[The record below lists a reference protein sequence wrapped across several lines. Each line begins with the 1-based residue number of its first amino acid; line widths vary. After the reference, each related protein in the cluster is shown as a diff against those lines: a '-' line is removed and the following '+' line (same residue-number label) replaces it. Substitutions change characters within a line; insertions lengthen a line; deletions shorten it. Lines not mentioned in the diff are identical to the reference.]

1 MKKTLSFLLLILSF
15 SCFSQNKTE
24 FSLHGKTKDIPDG
37 TVLLLQNMLT
47 NKFID
52 SVVVKNNTFL
62 FQTKISSFPI
72 QVVLFDRSSSAKMIW
87 LENNKMTFNSIATSF
102 KEAVISG
109 SKTDSLVTKLRKGYR
124 TLKSYEEIVKSEMKF
139 VQNNPNNI
147 ASAYTLSVM
156 ATVFGKEKSTE
167 LFSNM
172 SKENQESEYGKKIA
186 SLILDLN
193 DLKPAEIGEKYRD
206 FSMKNQNDEEKKLSD
221 FNGKIVLLE
230 FWASWCMPCR
240 QENPNLVNTYNKFKA
255 NGFEI
260 FAVSL
265 DDNKENWLKAIQK
278 DGLNWEQVS
287 DLKGRNNK
295 AALLYRVNAIPQ
307 NVLIDKNGVI
317 IERNLRGESLD
328 KKLAEIMSASNEV
341 EVKQEG
347 TFTKIRI
354 PDTMIW
360 KDENGKVLSK
370 SEYKGMLDSREY
382 FPSVNTSTN
391 TITLK
396 KR

>member
-1 MKKTLSFLLLILSF
+1 MKKALAFLFILLSVFSF
-15 SCFSQNKTE
+15 SQSKTK

-62 FQTKISSFPI
+62 LQTKISSFPI
-72 QVVLFDRSSSAKMIW
+72 HVVLFDRSSSAKMIW
-87 LENNKMTFNSIATSF
+87 LENNKMTFNSTETGF
-102 KEAVISG
+102 KDAIITG
-109 SKTDSLVTKLRKGYR
+109 SKTDSLVEVFRKEGR
-124 TLKSYEEIVKSEMKF
+124 ALKSYEEMVANEMKF
-139 VQNNPNNI
+139 VQNNPNNL

-156 ATVFGKEKSTE
+156 ASVFGKEKSTE

-172 SKENQESEYGKKIA
+172 SKENQQSEYGKRIS
-186 SLILDLN
+186 SLLLDLN

-206 FSMKNQNDEEKKLSD
+206 FSMKNQNDVEKKLSD
-221 FNGKIVLLE
+221 FKGKVVLLE

-240 QENPNLVNTYNKFKA
+240 QDNPNLVNTYNKFKT

-278 DGLNWEQVS
+278 DGLTWEHVS
-287 DLKGRNNK
+287 DLNGRNNK
-295 AALLYRVNAIPQ
+295 AALLYRINGIPE
-307 NVLIDKNGVI
+307 NMLIDKNGLI
-317 IERNLRGESLD
+317 IARNLRGESLD
-328 KKLAEIMSASNEV
+328 KKLSEIMLASNKV

-347 TFTKIRI
+347 NVTKIRI
-354 PDTMIW
+354 PDAMIW
-360 KDENGKVLSK
+360 KDENGKVLSE
-370 SEYKGMLDSREY
+370 SE
-382 FPSVNTSTN
+382 
-391 TITLK
+391 LK
-396 KR
+396 KMLESRDYVPHVDTEKNTVTFKKR

>member
-1 MKKTLSFLLLILSF
+1 MKKTLLVLFVILSV
-15 SCFSQNKTE
+15 SCFGQNKTK
-24 FSLHGKTKDIPDG
+24 FSLYGKTKDIADG
-37 TVLLLQNMLT
+37 TVLLLQNTLT

-72 QVVLFDRSSSAKMIW
+72 QVVLFDKSSSAKMIW
-87 LENNKMTFNSIATSF
+87 LENNKMTFDATTTSF
-102 KEAVISG
+102 REAVITG
-109 SKTDSLVTKLRKGYR
+109 SKADSLVAVLRKEGR
-124 TLKSYEEIVKSEMKF
+124 ALKSYEEMVANELKFIQNHPDNIVSAHNLSIM
-139 VQNNPNNI
+139 
-147 ASAYTLSVM
+147 AS
-156 ATVFGKEKSTE
+156 VFGKEKSME

-172 SKENQESEYGKKIA
+172 SKENQQSEYGKKIA
-186 SLILDLN
+186 GLLLDLN
-193 DLKPAEIGEKYRD
+193 DLKPVEIGEKYRD
-206 FSMKNQNDEEKKLSD
+206 FSMLNQNGIEKKLSD
-221 FNGKIVLLE
+221 FKGKLVLLE

-240 QENPNLVNTYNKFKA
+240 QENPNLVNTYNKFKN

-278 DGLNWEQVS
+278 DGLNWEHVS

-295 AALLYRVNAIPQ
+295 AALLYHINMIPE
-307 NVLIDKNGVI
+307 NILIDKNGLIVG
-317 IERNLRGESLD
+317 RNLRGENLD
-328 KKLAEIMSASNEV
+328 IKLNEIMSASNKV

-347 TFTKIRI
+347 NVAKIRI

-360 KDENGKVLSK
+360 KDEKGKVLSE
-370 SEYKGMLDSREY
+370 SEYKKMLDSREY
-382 FPSVNTSTN
+382 LPSIDTEKK

-396 KR
+396 KI

>member
-1 MKKTLSFLLLILSF
+1 MKKALSFLFIMLSIY
-15 SCFSQNKTE
+15 CFSQNKTK

-37 TVLLLQNMLT
+37 TVLLLQDMLT
-47 NKFID
+47 NKFMD

-62 FQTKISSFPI
+62 FQTKINSFPF
-72 QVVLFDRSSSAKMIW
+72 QVVLFDRSSSAKTIW
-87 LENNKMTFNSIATSF
+87 LENNKMTFDATKTSF
-102 KEAVISG
+102 REAIITG
-109 SKTDSLVTKLRKGYR
+109 SRTDSLVTKLRKGYI
-124 TLKSYEEIVKSEMKF
+124 TLKSYEEIVESELKF
-139 VQNNPNNI
+139 IQDNPDNI
-147 ASAYTLSVM
+147 ASAYSLSVM
-156 ATVFGKEKSTE
+156 ASVFGKEKSME
-167 LFSNM
+167 LFSKM
-172 SKENQESEYGKKIA
+172 SKENQQSEYGKRIS
-186 SLILDLN
+186 SLLLDLN

-206 FSMKNQNDEEKKLSD
+206 FSMKNQNDVEKKFSD
-221 FNGKIVLLE
+221 FNGKVVLLE

-265 DDNKENWLKAIQK
+265 DENKEDWLKAIQK
-278 DGLNWEQVS
+278 DGLNWEHLS

-295 AALLYRVNAIPQ
+295 AALLYRINGIPE
-307 NVLIDKNGVI
+307 NVLIDKNGLVI
-317 IERNLRGESLD
+317 GRNLRGESLD
-328 KKLAEIMSASNEV
+328 KKLTEIMSTSNKV

-347 TFTKIRI
+347 NITKIRI

-360 KDENGKVLSK
+360 KDEKGKVLSE
-370 SEYKGMLDSREY
+370 SEYKGMLDSRDY

>member
-1 MKKTLSFLLLILSF
+1 MKKALLFLFLTLSIF
-15 SCFSQNKTE
+15 SFSQNKTK

-47 NKFID
+47 NKFMD

-62 FQTKISSFPI
+62 LKTKISSFPF
-72 QVVLFDRSSSAKMIW
+72 QVVLFDRSSSAKTIW
-87 LENNKMTFNSIATSF
+87 LENNKMTFDATKTSF
-102 KEAVISG
+102 REAVVTG
-109 SKTDSLVTKLRKGYR
+109 SKTDSLVEAFRKESR
-124 TLKSYEEIVKSEMKF
+124 ALKSYEEKVANEMKF
-139 VQNNPNNI
+139 VQNNPNNL

-156 ATVFGKEKSTE
+156 ASVFGKEKSTE

-172 SKENQESEYGKKIA
+172 SEENKKSEYGKKIA
-186 SLILDLN
+186 GLLLDLN
-193 DLKPAEIGEKYRD
+193 DLKSAEIGEKYRD
-206 FSMKNQNDEEKKLSD
+206 FTMLNQNGIEKKLSD
-221 FNGKIVLLE
+221 FKGKVVLLE

-240 QENPNLVNTYNKFKA
+240 QENPNLVNTYNRFKA

-265 DDNKENWLKAIQK
+265 DDNKEDWLKAIQK
-278 DGLNWEQVS
+278 DELNWEQVS

-295 AALLYRVNAIPQ
+295 AALLYRVNMIPE
-307 NVLIDKNGVI
+307 NILVDKKGMI
-317 IERNLRGESLD
+317 IGRNLRGENLN
-328 KKLAEIMSASNEV
+328 KKLTEILSTDEV
-341 EVKQEG
+341 VVKKEG
-347 TFTKIRI
+347 GVTKVRI

-360 KDENGKVLSK
+360 KDENGKVLSEP
-370 SEYKGMLDSREY
+370 EYKKMLDSRDY